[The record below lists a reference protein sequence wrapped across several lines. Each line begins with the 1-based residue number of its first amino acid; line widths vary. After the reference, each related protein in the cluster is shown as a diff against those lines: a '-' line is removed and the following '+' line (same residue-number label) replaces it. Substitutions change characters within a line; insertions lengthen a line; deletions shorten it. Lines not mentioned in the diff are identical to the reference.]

1 MGEEKDGS
9 TAWPSGKR
17 VALCPP
23 PPPPPPPPTKEP
35 TQTNSGTWETVL
47 LWRFCSNHS
56 HLRCVCDGE
65 GEISVTVP
73 RQVFFFFFF
82 FFLFFWLLLF
92 AVGWGEEEALFASE
106 CQRRAGRWNSLSTR
120 SLSFP
125 LLLVAWSASFSALVA
140 QDWFTFS
147 DCLRSKLMRLL
158 RHWTFAYSQ
167 MLIR

>member
-23 PPPPPPPPTKEP
+23 PPPHSPTPTKEP

-47 LWRFCSNHS
+47 LWRFCSNHG

-73 RQVFFFFFF
+73 RQVFFFF